1 MLLSEDEIESLCRE
15 LSPTLAVNAAAVR
28 LALACAEQ
36 FHDDARDEPL
46 ALLYG
51 LGRHAR
57 ALPAGELDAGVLV
70 VMKQAKKSQV
80 MLEASPTELREAMD
94 RVAEG
99 AWEYVDLRK
108 ALRPRIGR

>member
-1 MLLSEDEIESLCRE
+1 MLLSAIEIELLCRE
-15 LSPTLAVNAAAVR
+15 LSPTLSINASAVR
-28 LALACAEQ
+28 LAVACAEQ

-80 MLEASPTELREAMD
+80 QLQATPAELREAMD
-94 RVAEG
+94 RVAAG
-99 AWEYVDLRK
+99 AWEYVDLRR
-108 ALRPRIGR
+108 ALRPRIG